1 MDCAL
6 FFYNSNETCSQLKP
20 GEKYSKNDNRPMNT
34 STKYGTKEHMAKY
47 PKKQSMLNSALTTAS
62 SKDEMRNQTSEKLSM

>member
-34 STKYGTKEHMAKY
+34 STKYGTKEHMAKS
-47 PKKQSMLNSALTTAS
+47 PKKAINV
-62 SKDEMRNQTSEKLSM
+62 KLCFKNGIQ